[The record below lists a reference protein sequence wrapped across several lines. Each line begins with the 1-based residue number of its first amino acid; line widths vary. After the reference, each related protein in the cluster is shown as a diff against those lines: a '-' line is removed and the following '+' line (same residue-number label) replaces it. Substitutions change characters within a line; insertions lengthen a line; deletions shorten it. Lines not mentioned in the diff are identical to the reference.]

1 MQDCAIKCNQSF
13 NFIDYRA
20 GGGGPKSVADPPSKA
35 TVVNSETAVR
45 IQTKSFRP
53 KLKLTFKDQTNS
65 INNKVSI
72 SSTFY

>member
-1 MQDCAIKCNQSF
+1 M
-13 NFIDYRA
+13 
-20 GGGGPKSVADPPSKA
+20 ADPPSKA

-65 INNKVSI
+65 INNKVSML
-72 SSTFY
+72 STIYEQFFLQCSYDEKNVK